1 MNTLKEGYLKML
13 SLDVS
18 ALPLKKILECPENL
32 PTLPGIVLKILEA
45 VKNENTNLD
54 DLGKIL
60 SLDPP
65 LSGKIL
71 GLINSAFYALPVKI
85 TSVTHAVKLLGV
97 NTVKKVALSFSLL
110 HLVKPERKDDFNCT
124 DFWRNSV
131 MTGVVCRF
139 LAKKV
144 LPSLA
149 EDSFTLGLLHDIG
162 RLGLNQSMPKQ
173 YNLVLKEQRDAR
185 CDFYEAEKQIL
196 GFNHMELSGILIKQ
210 WGLPDFFREP
220 AENHH
225 LPEVLETLT
234 EPARLLGKVLFLA
247 TQVVEYF
254 SGGRKTLSLGIL
266 KSYLRRWGFA
276 PQIQAD
282 DLIEEAHRQTKEIS
296 ELFEIRLKK
305 ESEYLELI
313 EKARLELI
321 QISDLILEEMLVQQN
336 RLKSLQDEVM
346 LDYLT
351 GLFNYKSFQH
361 FLNQECNR
369 AKRYRIPL
377 TLIIGDIDYFKSVND
392 TFGHSAGD
400 KVLQAISGQ
409 LKDSLRNTDIIAR
422 HGGEEFAILLTNTS
436 VPESLGVV
444 ERLRLIAENLAVK
457 YEGRVIKVTM
467 SFGVAWLQPES
478 DLSKEELLKR
488 ADQAMYE
495 AKRRGRNRVCVD
507 SYADG
512 EVIQVATGGS

>member
-1 MNTLKEGYLKML
+1 MP
-13 SLDVS
+13 SLDVGAS
-18 ALPLKKILECPENL
+18 PIKMILEHPENL

-45 VKNENTNLD
+45 VKNENTNLE
-54 DLGKIL
+54 DLGEIL

-85 TSVTHAVKLLGV
+85 TSVSHAVKLLGV

-110 HLVKPERKDDFNCT
+110 HLVKPNKKDDFNCAE
-124 DFWRNSV
+124 FWRNSV

-144 LPSLA
+144 LPALA

-162 RLGLNQSMPKQ
+162 MLGLNQAMPKQ
-173 YNLVLKEQRDAR
+173 YNLVLREQKATQGDY
-185 CDFYEAEKQIL
+185 YEAEKQIL
-196 GFNHMELSGILIKQ
+196 GFTHMELSGVMIKQ

-225 LPEVLETLT
+225 LPVILETLP
-234 EPARLLGKVLFLA
+234 EPARLMGKLLFLA

-254 SGGRKTLSLGIL
+254 SDGRKTLSLGIL
-266 KSYLRRWGFA
+266 KSYLARWELSQ
-276 PQIQAD
+276 QIQAD
-282 DLIEEAHRQTKEIS
+282 ELIEEAHRQTKEIS
-296 ELFEIRLKK
+296 GLFEIRLK
-305 ESEYLELI
+305 EEREYLELI

-336 RLKSLQDEVM
+336 RLKTLQDEVM

-361 FLNQECNR
+361 YLNQEYNR

-377 TLIIGDIDYFKSVND
+377 TLIIADIDYFKSIND
-392 TFGHSAGD
+392 NFGHGTGD
-400 KVLQAISGQ
+400 KVLQVISRK

-422 HGGEEFAILLTNTS
+422 HGGEEFGILLTNTPF
-436 VPESLGVV
+436 PEALVV
-444 ERLRLIAENLAVK
+444 AERLRLLIENLNVK
-457 YEGRVIKVTM
+457 DEGRMIKVTM
-467 SFGVAWLQPES
+467 SFGLACLQQES
-478 DLSKEELLKR
+478 DLAKEELLKR

-495 AKRRGRNRVCVD
+495 AKAQGRNRVW
-507 SYADG
+507 ADNNSCR
-512 EVIQVATGGS
+512 ELARTVAGRG